1 MVVSINIHSKIQVE
15 PLYSSN
21 RPKVTSF
28 APLVADGV
36 ETVLVV
42 VVPLEL
48 VVVVAV
54 PPLPLPLES
63 VLVLPSLS
71 VLLPLPSSLE

>member
-1 MVVSINIHSKIQVE
+1 MMVSINIHSKIQVE
-15 PLYSSN
+15 PLYSSK

-36 ETVLVV
+36 ETVLVEV
-42 VVPLEL
+42 VALD

-54 PPLPLPLES
+54 PPFPLPLES
-63 VLVLPSLS
+63 VLVLLSLS